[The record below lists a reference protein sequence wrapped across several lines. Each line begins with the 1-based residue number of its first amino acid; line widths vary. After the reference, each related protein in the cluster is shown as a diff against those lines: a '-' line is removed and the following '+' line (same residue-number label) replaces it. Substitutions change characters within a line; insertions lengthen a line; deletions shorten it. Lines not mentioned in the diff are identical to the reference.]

1 MGVAKR
7 NTSTNTVKGT
17 RYSFCYHQVS
27 YFGSVPEQGVW
38 FLEMGSGGRTGVLW
52 FAGNRV
58 CLLLAVE
65 VQAPSFCISLFNK
78 REGGA
83 IGRGECWEGWSIRKG
98 VEHCYSFCFLS
109 FPFTMAFFSFLSFT
123 LFPIIIIIVIFL
135 LFFNFCFFLTF
146 SHHWEGWSI
155 GKGGSI
161 PFPMSPPSL
170 HQLKHAST

>member
-78 REGGA
+78 RQRNWARVVNIIIPEDAHRGALQRVKLPYAGTLAVKSGGA
-83 IGRGECWEGWSIRKG
+83 YFRRGRISGTLRYIRIGTRGPRRKAWSSYTQR
-98 VEHCYSFCFLS
+98 F
-109 FPFTMAFFSFLSFT
+109 FPHNLYFQFANHHHSKALW
-123 LFPIIIIIVIFL
+123 VI
-135 LFFNFCFFLTF
+135 
-146 SHHWEGWSI
+146 
-155 GKGGSI
+155 
-161 PFPMSPPSL
+161 
-170 HQLKHAST
+170 